1 MFFVLVVAAAVS
13 VPVVVVA
20 VVAVVA
26 VASAE
31 NKLHKTFLSAPQKT
45 VIHQKATVE
54 IPVPF

>member
-13 VPVVVVA
+13 VPVVA
-20 VVAVVA
+20 AVA

>member
-13 VPVVVVA
+13 VPVV

>member
-1 MFFVLVVAAAVS
+1 MFVALVVAAAVS

-20 VVAVVA
+20 VVAA

>member
-13 VPVVVVA
+13 VHVV